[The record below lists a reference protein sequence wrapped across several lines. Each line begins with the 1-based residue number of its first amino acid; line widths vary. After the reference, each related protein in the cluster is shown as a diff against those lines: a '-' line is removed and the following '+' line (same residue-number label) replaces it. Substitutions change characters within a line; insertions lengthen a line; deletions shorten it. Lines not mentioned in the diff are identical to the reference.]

1 MWPCFSQIPARYT
14 STASNI
20 RNLPITPGLLYIT
33 VSRLAECGTTKE
45 DITEAAA
52 RLQGARARLLGTT
65 ATSWPGLLYR

>member
-1 MWPCFSQIPARYT
+1 MIVQLRRLIVC
-14 STASNI
+14 ST
-20 RNLPITPGLLYIT
+20 NLT